1 MNGGKTPMVVFG
13 VRLDKLYK
21 NRKLYGKLP
30 KYCENLFLD
39 DKKHKYFSFNKD
51 IDYFINN
58 NINNSFQIS
67 NSSNTKKFKKIQKR
81 IIDNGNQSEKKIRN
95 LNDND
100 VFIDFERNNF
110 VDNINNTGKDYHLF
124 KIKLRKYNPFNNKSN
139 ISSFNNIKSFS
150 PAQINMNKTNL
161 EKEMALRNLYL
172 NNSPFKKQIKKYED
186 RHYLKKWDL
195 PKAMTFD
202 KISGRVPKKTKSVIK
217 FDKIE
222 GTRSYFPNYKSIFYD
237 LSKNYVRYG
246 KDKKAYFQNIKSGV
260 TRKTIC
266 NSQKLSNNSGSN
278 YSVINTIKEEKRKKK
293 EEKIKRMKNM
303 FGQLYEYIDSDKNIN
318 ELRLKC
324 YNKKI

>member
-30 KYCENLFLD
+30 KYCQNLFLN
-39 DKKHKYFSFNKD
+39 DKQHKYFSFNKD
-51 IDYFINN
+51 FDYFINN

-67 NSSNTKKFKKIQKR
+67 NSSNTKKKFKKIPKR
-81 IIDNGNQSEKKIRN
+81 IINNKNLSEKKNKN

-110 VDNINNTGKDYHLF
+110 VDNVNNTGKDFLLF

-139 ISSFNNIKSFS
+139 ISPSHNIKSFS
-150 PAQINMNKTNL
+150 PGHISMNKTSL
-161 EKEMALRNLYL
+161 EKEMILRNLYL
-172 NNSPFKKQIKKYED
+172 NISPFKKQLKKYED
-186 RHYLKKWDL
+186 SQYLKKWNL

-202 KISGRVPKKTKSVIK
+202 KISGRVPKKTKSLIK
-217 FDKIE
+217 FDKIQ
-222 GTRSYFPNYKSIFYD
+222 GTKNYFPNYKSIFSD

-246 KDKKAYFQNIKSGV
+246 KDKKAYFQNIKSGL

-266 NSQKLSNNSGSN
+266 NSQKLFNNSLSN
-278 YSVINTIKEEKRKKK
+278 YSVINTIEEEKRKKK
-293 EEKIKRMKNM
+293 EEKIKKMKNM
-303 FGQLYEYIDSDKNIN
+303 FGQLYQYLDNDKNIN
-318 ELRLKC
+318 KLKLQMFQ
-324 YNKKI
+324 